1 MPVAQ
6 LLKTHHHLLTPEQG
20 PVLDLACGEGQNGLF
35 LMAQNIEVCFADIN
49 ADRLDQLNQQF
60 DVSKNQCWQ
69 ADFESASSKDADL
82 LATKQF
88 QAVMVFR
95 YLHRPLF
102 EAIKKA
108 VRPGGFVIY
117 ETFTTENRAF
127 GRPHRADFL
136 LVKDELKKVFE
147 DWEIV
152 FYFEG
157 IQQNPDR
164 AIAQIVCKKP

>member
-1 MPVAQ
+1 MQ
-6 LLKTHHHLLTPEQG
+6 
-20 PVLDLACGEGQNGLF
+20 
-35 LMAQNIEVCFADIN
+35 QNIEVCFADIN
-49 ADRLDQLNQQF
+49 PDRLTQLNQQF
-60 DVSKNQCWQ
+60 AVSGNQCWQ
-69 ADFESASSKDADL
+69 ADFESASAKDADL

-117 ETFTTENRAF
+117 ETFTTENRVF
-127 GRPHRADFL
+127 GRPHRAYFL
-136 LVKDELKKVFE
+136 LTKDELKEVFK
-147 DWEIV
+147 DWEIY

-157 IQQNPDR
+157 IKTNPDR
-164 AIAQIVCKKP
+164 AIAQIVCKKPLI